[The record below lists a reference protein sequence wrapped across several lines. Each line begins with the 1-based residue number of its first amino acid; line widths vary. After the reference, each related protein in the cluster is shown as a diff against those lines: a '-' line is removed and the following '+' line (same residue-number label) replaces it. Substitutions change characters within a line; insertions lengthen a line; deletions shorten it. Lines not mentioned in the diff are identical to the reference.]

1 MHTYCRLKN
10 GIIMIVWSDNTE
22 EETMDLYSLKFKDD
36 FDVEFDP
43 LPINV
48 PYSEIDRTNKNLTYL
63 QNL

>member
-43 LPINV
+43 LSINV
-48 PYSEIDRTNKNLTYL
+48 PYSEIDRTDTNLTYL